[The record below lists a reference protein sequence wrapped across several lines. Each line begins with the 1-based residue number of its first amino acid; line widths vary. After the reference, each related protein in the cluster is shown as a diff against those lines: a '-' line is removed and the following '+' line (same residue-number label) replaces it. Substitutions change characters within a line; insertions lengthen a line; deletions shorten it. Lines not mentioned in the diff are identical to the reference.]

1 MEQTG
6 YVVEKK
12 DDIVKIRVERESAC
26 GGNCVSCKGCPSS
39 AVIVTAK
46 DEIGLNKGDMV
57 TLTEDS
63 GKVIKYSCIGYG
75 LMAVLLCLGAVIGF
89 MQTGKD
95 IYSLIYA
102 VVFLL
107 VGFLIVKFAF
117 RNVES
122 EFKIK
127 EKIER

>member
-39 AVIVTAK
+39 AVIVSAK

-57 TLTEDS
+57 TLIEDS